1 MVIPLWQARLGRR
14 FPIPLR
20 LSERFRGSVKSITER
35 DAIPLCQFHHK
46 ERKDDIANEF
56 RRQRPVRDGIVC
68 IGVAQEK
75 AQAFNGKKG
84 SPFSVLLG
92 TSALSLSRRRET
104 PLDLSRPCLP
114 PHVIVATLQG
124 WTW

>member
-1 MVIPLWQARLGRR
+1 MA
-14 FPIPLR
+14 
-20 LSERFRGSVKSITER
+20 ER
-35 DAIPLCQFHHK
+35 DAILLYQFDHK

-56 RRQRPVRDGIVC
+56 RRKRPVRDGILC
-68 IGVAQEK
+68 IGVAQAK
-75 AQAFNGKKG
+75 AQAFNGRKG

-92 TSALSLSRRRET
+92 TSALSLSRRRYK